1 MQKHL
6 ESVPDNKFYLLDN
19 DFNRTAKQVFIILMG
34 RAPEGKTDSMD
45 WVTMKNYRHKC
56 RELIQTLETRIQN
69 VAVEERNKNFLS
81 SKQLSFKSRKE
92 GIVST
97 IGSTTTLSTTT
108 ADLSPI
114 FEHKEESTN
123 CGGMH
128 GVDDFIISLAPGK

>member
-97 IGSTTTLSTTT
+97 IGSTTTLSTMVDSIVSTPRSTLTSQSRIT
-108 ADLSPI
+108 A
-114 FEHKEESTN
+114 N
-123 CGGMH
+123 
-128 GVDDFIISLAPGK
+128 ISIVT